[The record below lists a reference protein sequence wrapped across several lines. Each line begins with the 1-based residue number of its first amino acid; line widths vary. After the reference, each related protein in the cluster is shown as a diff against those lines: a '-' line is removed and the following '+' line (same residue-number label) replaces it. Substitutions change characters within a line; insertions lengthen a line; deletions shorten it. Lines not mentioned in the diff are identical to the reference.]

1 MLWNWCPAILPKM
14 DRGAQQAHRIIKSQT
29 KLKRL
34 SIQVCKDACIFHR
47 LLDTKKNHN
56 IYPKWHSARGKESIQ
71 NLWLL
76 LLNSTPQVIY
86 IFNFFPICFVLDTFH
101 LLLYLHCFHFAS
113 YSSPGRLTKSGHVA
127 GILSSG
133 FLLCSP
139 TGGHWKERRKRRL
152 ARDWLYPSKEWGS
165 SPEFALCTQLFLSLG
180 SSTHCFLLSCLQVV
194 TLHYPLV
201 PTPLPC
207 KSWWVWS
214 DTDIYTLLLLSHFS
228 HVQLLVTP
236 WTAAHLAPPSMWF
249 SRQEYWSGLPFP
261 SPHIRTTVSK
271 IDNQRGCTI

>member
-14 DRGAQQAHRIIKSQT
+14 ERGAQQAHRIIKSQT

-113 YSSPGRLTKSGHVA
+113 YSSPGRLTKVA
-127 GILSSG
+127 MWLE
-133 FLLCSP
+133 FLAPASCYVHPLEG
-139 TGGHWKERRKRRL
+139 TEKKGGSEGL
-152 ARDWLYPSKEWGS
+152 
-165 SPEFALCTQLFLSLG
+165 PEIGCIPPRNEGAPRN
-180 SSTHCFLLSCLQVV
+180 LLSAHSSFCL
-194 TLHYPLV
+194 
-201 PTPLPC
+201 
-207 KSWWVWS
+207 
-214 DTDIYTLLLLSHFS
+214 
-228 HVQLLVTP
+228 
-236 WTAAHLAPPSMWF
+236 
-249 SRQEYWSGLPFP
+249 
-261 SPHIRTTVSK
+261 
-271 IDNQRGCTI
+271 